1 MKIQNINNYM
11 NYKGS
16 TKPIKSEEIVKSKNY
31 DVIDIKK
38 SSHENDNKIANV
50 KKDVVSKVNAETSA
64 EKIQKIK
71 ESLNNK
77 TYKIDIDEIVKKL
90 MK

>member
-16 TKPIKSEEIVKSKNY
+16 TKPIKSEETVKSKNY

-38 SSHENDNKIANV
+38 SSHENDNKLANV